1 MYRILIFSIIMK
13 VLDLFYVKVC
23 LVKNMYMT
31 LIDFILLV
39 IFINNLLNV
48 IQLITHALLG
58 GRI

>member
-1 MYRILIFSIIMK
+1 MK